1 MNGYYYKAVDANGVV
16 SRGMMEA
23 INAASAHENL
33 TTKGLFVLQIKESG
47 RILKKLM
54 GKYATLRIK
63 RREIIEFSSNL
74 AIMIRAGVPITTA
87 LEDIINITTNG
98 HLKSAL
104 SDIKKNIQMGI
115 KFSNALDFHRIIFPD
130 ILIRLAKV
138 GEETGRLDIS
148 LSEVAGHL
156 QKMEGL
162 AATVK
167 RALIYPV
174 FSFITTGAAVV
185 FWIAYV
191 LPKMMQLIIDLKV
204 KMPLLTKILFE
215 LSKITEKFWYIF
227 LIVPA
232 MIFITIQIMKLRPS
246 TKYYWDLAKIKLPI
260 IRLVLYNK
268 LLALFSE
275 QIRLLISAG
284 ITIDRSLDIAA
295 DVMGN
300 EVFKRA
306 ILESK
311 RDITAGI
318 KVFEAM
324 SAHKVFPPLF
334 IRMVAVGE
342 SSGNLDQQ
350 FKFLAEH
357 YYKIVDDVSEKVG
370 KMIEPILLII
380 LGLLMGLIVAG
391 VLLPMYDVFSK
402 LGTA

>member
-1 MNGYYYKAVDANGVV
+1 MYDYYYKAVDANGAV
-16 SRGMMEA
+16 SRGVMEA

-33 TTKGLFVLQIKESG
+33 TTKGLFVLQVKESS
-47 RILKKLM
+47 RILKKLK
-54 GKYATLRIK
+54 GKYATLGIK
-63 RREIIEFSSNL
+63 RRDVIEFSSNL
-74 AIMIRAGVPITTA
+74 AMMIRAGVPLITA
-87 LEDIINITTNG
+87 LEDIINITTNA

-115 KFSNALDFHRIIFPD
+115 EFSNALDFHRTIFPD

-156 QKMEGL
+156 QKMEYL

-167 RALIYPV
+167 RALIYPI
-174 FSFITTGAAVV
+174 FSLITAGTAIV

-284 ITIDRSLDIAA
+284 ITIDRSFDIAA

-324 SAHKVFPPLF
+324 SAHNIFPPLF
-334 IRMVAVGE
+334 LRMVAIGE

-350 FKFLAEH
+350 FNFLAEH
-357 YYKIVDDVSEKVG
+357 YYKIVA
-370 KMIEPILLII
+370 PRCFRW
-380 LGLLMGLIVAG
+380 VA
-391 VLLPMYDVFSK
+391 
-402 LGTA
+402 